1 VLEQYVLVLILAVGD
16 PIREPASLSQCL
28 TAYRGWRYA
37 DATGRHYVAYDKVT
51 KQKHR
56 IVEVK
61 CIEQKGAPTS

>member
-1 VLEQYVLVLILAVGD
+1 MKPKATADEVRLEA
-16 PIREPASLSQCL
+16 PAF
-28 TAYRGWRYA
+28 RP
-37 DATGRHYVAYDKVT
+37 GRHHDKVT

>member
-1 VLEQYVLVLILAVGD
+1 MSSTSSFLSLQSEILSVSRH
-16 PIREPASLSQCL
+16 PFSQCL